1 VDGTRIGPYRLETR
15 LGSGGMGEVWEAWD
29 ERLERR
35 VAIKRVRPGG
45 GGDPRGPD
53 PHRRERLRR
62 EARAAAR
69 LSHPA
74 IVQIYDLVETEDED
88 WIVMERAAGSSLAD
102 LLRAGP
108 LDLGRVLPL
117 AREIAEGL
125 AEAHSRGLLHRD
137 LKAEN
142 IVVTPAGHAKILDF
156 GLAKPYWPPA
166 GGLDPADALT
176 ADGAIAGT
184 HRAMSPEQA
193 NGLDLDPRSDLFSFG
208 TLLYETVTGLSP
220 FAGATAVDTLHR
232 VCTHQQRPAAAV
244 SPAVP
249 AELSGLIDQ
258 LLEKDRERRPAGA
271 AEVAARLAVLDEERR
286 SASGRSY
293 RFASWHPEGDPNGP
307 TVVGP
312 GTSGP
317 ASGPGSWSP
326 PPGSPSFS
334 PVSRRQGRRLLLAAL
349 LVLLAGGAVASFVAW
364 RLRSREP
371 LVVAVAEPQLGVGA
385 ERPEVSLAASGLHA
399 ALLRALVERDGV
411 TALAPG
417 RDEPA
422 GPPAALTQS
431 LAADEVLTSRL
442 DCQGQ
447 TCKVALSRLQGAD
460 GRFVWVDSFEVPI
473 DDFPLLAT
481 AAEAVLRRAYPN
493 LPLRPGTPELDVKKE
508 DFARYLRLDRAVR
521 ENDTSEGKTSLEPL
535 LAEAQAIR
543 FSSPR
548 FLEIYLLEANLESYR
563 FFDSREAADL
573 DRSLSLLAQARR
585 LAPGD
590 PRPLLFL
597 ATIALSAERL
607 TEADEAIQALDVQIP
622 GDSRVL
628 VSRAL
633 LLERQGRGKEAL
645 ETMRTAASRRPSAL
659 NLLDLGNL
667 EYRLGE
673 IDAARRA
680 LAGIIERF
688 PRDLRGR
695 SRLAQLELQS
705 GSPERA
711 AALYAEIVRQA
722 PTFADLSNLGVAH
735 LLLGHYDA
743 AADGFR
749 RAFALAPASP
759 AAALNLAD
767 AEWLQGRRPEAEALY
782 HQVLDLVARDPA
794 PTFWQTLTIRAQALA
809 HLGRA
814 QEAVAAA
821 QQALQTAPDNPQVA
835 YEAAL
840 VYALAGDTASAR
852 VNAEKALAGGY
863 DRRWFGFPWFSN
875 LTPRL

>member
-1 VDGTRIGPYRLETR
+1 
-15 LGSGGMGEVWEAWD
+15 MGEVWEAWD

-45 GGDPRGPD
+45 GDPRVADPRGSD
-53 PHRRERLRR
+53 PNNRERLRR

-74 IVQIYDLVETEDED
+74 IVQIYDLVETADED
-88 WIVMERAAGSSLAD
+88 WIVMERAAGSSLAE
-102 LLRAGP
+102 LLQAGP
-108 LDLGRVLPL
+108 LDLSRVLPL

-142 IVVTPAGHAKILDF
+142 VVVTPAGHAKILDF

-166 GGLDPADALT
+166 GGLAPADGLT
-176 ADGAIAGT
+176 AEGAIAGT

-193 NGLDLDPRSDLFSFG
+193 NGLDLDPRSDLFSLG
-208 TLLYETVTGLSP
+208 TLLYETVTGRSP

-232 VCTHQQRPAAAV
+232 VCTHQQRPAAAL

-249 AELSGLIDQ
+249 AELSDLIDQ

-271 AEVAARLAVLDEERR
+271 AEVAARLAALAAQDEARR
-286 SASGRSY
+286 SASSRAY
-293 RFASWHPEGDPNGP
+293 RFGSWRPENDRNGSSDLNDLNEP
-307 TVVGP
+307 TAG
-312 GTSGP
+312 GSGSSGP
-317 ASGPGSWSP
+317 WLPSP
-326 PPGSPSFS
+326 VSTAFL
-334 PVSRRQGRRLLLAAL
+334 PVSRRQGRLLVAAL
-349 LVLLAGGAVASFVAW
+349 LVLVAGGTFAAWIAW
-364 RLRSREP
+364 RLRGREP

-417 RDEPA
+417 RGEPA
-422 GPPAALTQS
+422 GPPAALTRS

-447 TCKVALSRLQGAD
+447 TCKVALSRLQGTD

-493 LPLRPGTPELDVKKE
+493 LPLRAGTPELDVKKE

-521 ENDTSEGKTSLEPL
+521 DNDGNEGNEGKTSLEPL

-548 FLEIYLLEANLESYR
+548 FLEAYLLEADLESYR

-573 DRSLSLLAQARR
+573 DRAFSLLAQARR

-590 PRPLLFL
+590 PRPLLSL
-597 ATIALSAERL
+597 ATIALSGERL
-607 TEADEAIQALDVQIP
+607 TEADEALRALDTQIP

-628 VSRAL
+628 VNRAL
-633 LLERQGRGKEAL
+633 LLERRGRGKEAL
-645 ETMRTAASRRPSAL
+645 ETMRAAAHRRPSAL
-659 NLLDLGNL
+659 NLCGLGDL

-673 IDAARRA
+673 IDAARRT
-680 LAGIIERF
+680 LAGTIERF
-688 PRDLRGR
+688 PRDLRAR

-711 AALYAEIVRQA
+711 AALYADLVRQA

-735 LLLGHYDA
+735 LLLGHHGA
-743 AADGFR
+743 AADSFR

-782 HQVLDLVARDPA
+782 HQVLDLAAHDPA

-821 QQALQTAPDNPQVA
+821 QQALQTAPGNPQVA

-852 VNAEKALAGGY
+852 VNADKALAGGY
-863 DRRWFGFPWFSN
+863 DRRWFGFPWFNGLGLSRG
-875 LTPRL
+875 TQAR